1 MNQDK
6 TELDRIIFFS
16 DAVFAIAITLLT
28 FDIKLPK
35 EIPANAATDLSGY
48 LLGLV
53 PEYQNYVVSFL
64 VIGSYWIGHH
74 HFFRYIKRYDYFLV
88 FLNIGLLM
96 CVAFL
101 PFPTEVLDS
110 FAYKRSAVVFYAGSM
125 AMTGLINMWIWKYA
139 SYRHRL
145 IDGDL
150 TPQRIRTLTRR
161 ALIPPLVFS
170 ASIGIALFNPTIAE
184 ASWGA
189 IALIYIV
196 SEKIWHQIWHQIATK
211 LTQR

>member
-6 TELDRIIFFS
+6 TEFDRIIFFS
-16 DAVFAIAITLLT
+16 DAVFAITITLLT
-28 FDIKLPK
+28 FNIKLPK
-35 EIPANAATDLSGY
+35 ELPANVATDLSSY
-48 LLGLV
+48 LVGLV

-64 VIGSYWIGHH
+64 VIGVYWIGHH
-74 HFFRYIKRYDYFLV
+74 HFFRYIKRYDYFFV

-110 FAYKRSAVVFYAGSM
+110 FSYKRSAVMFYAGSM
-125 AMTGLINMWIWKYA
+125 AMTGLMNTWIWKYA

-145 IDGDL
+145 VDGDL

-170 ASIGIALFNPTIAE
+170 ISIGIALFSPTMAA

-189 IALIYIV
+189 IALVYIV
-196 SEKIWHQIWHQIATK
+196 SEKIWRQIFTK
-211 LTQR
+211 LTQW